1 MLIVSRKFDITET
14 LYYSS
19 DRLGTKKRE
28 AKMKKLLI
36 VGLLFGFVMAQAAR
50 AAAAESA
57 ATIAGAK
64 KEGKLIIYS
73 STDSASVE
81 PLLQDFKSLYPFLQ
95 VEYNDLNTT
104 EIYNRFTA
112 ESASGAGTA
121 DLLWSSAMDLQLQL
135 ASKGNALSYASPEI
149 SGLPKWAIWQNQ
161 AYGTTFEPVSIAYNK
176 RLLPADAVPQSHADL
191 VRLMK
196 AKPDVFKDK
205 IATFDPEKS
214 GVGFLMMTQDEK
226 VFPQFWDLARGLGAT
241 GAKVYTST
249 GAMLEKVGSGEHTL
263 AYNIIGSY
271 VLLRQKK
278 DPSLGLVLPKDYTLA
293 FSRVAFI
300 SKTARNPNA
309 AKLLLDYILS
319 KRGQTVMSEKSL
331 VYSIRSDVPGPIT
344 AAGLNKQLGKAV
356 KPIDVNTDI
365 LAGLEQTKRL
375 DFMKQWKEALKR

>member
-1 MLIVSRKFDITET
+1 
-14 LYYSS
+14 
-19 DRLGTKKRE
+19 
-28 AKMKKLLI
+28 MKIKQAAVFAL
-36 VGLLFGFVMAQAAR
+36 VFGFVCFQSYR
-50 AAAAESA
+50 AEAAESSGTTSA
-57 ATIAGAK
+57 AQ
-64 KEGKLIIYS
+64 KEGKLVIYS

-104 EIYNRFTA
+104 EVVQSVYCRDR
-112 ESASGAGTA
+112 SPGSGGA

-135 ASKGNALSYASPEI
+135 ASKGHALTYASPEI
-149 SGLPKWAIWQNQ
+149 SGLPKWAVWQNQ

-176 RLLPADAVPQSHADL
+176 RLLPADAVPQSHADMI
-191 VRLMK
+191 RLPK
-196 AKPDVFKDK
+196 EKPELFKEK

-214 GVGFLMMTQDEK
+214 GVGFLMMTQDAK
-226 VFPQFWDLARGLGAT
+226 VFPQFWDLAKTLGSS

-249 GAMLEKVGSGEHTL
+249 GAMLEKVGSGEHYL

-278 DPSLGLVLPKDYTLA
+278 DPAMGLVLPKDYTLV

-309 AKLLLDYILS
+309 AKLFLDYILS

-331 VYSIRSDVPGPIT
+331 VYSLRSNVPGNIT
-344 AAGLNKQLGKAV
+344 AAGLTKELGKAL

-365 LAGLEQTKRL
+365 LAGLEQNKRL
-375 DFMKQWKEALKR
+375 EFMKQWQAALKR

>member
-1 MLIVSRKFDITET
+1 MRKILF
-14 LYYSS
+14 
-19 DRLGTKKRE
+19 G
-28 AKMKKLLI
+28 ALLI
-36 VGLLFGFVMAQAAR
+36 SVLLGQLSR
-50 AAAAESA
+50 SYAAESG
-57 ATIAGAK
+57 ATIAAAQ

-81 PLLQDFKSLYPFLQ
+81 PLLQDFKALYPFLQ

-112 ESASGAGTA
+112 ESASGTGTA
-121 DLLWSSAMDLQLQL
+121 DFIWSSAMDLQLQL
-135 ASKGNALSYASPEI
+135 ASKGNALSYASPES
-149 SGLPKWAIWQNQ
+149 SGLPKWAVWQNQ

-176 RLLPADAVPQSHADL
+176 RLLPADAVPQSHSDL
-191 VRLMK
+191 IRLMK
-196 AKPDVFKDK
+196 EKHDVFKEK

-214 GVGFLMMTQDEK
+214 GVGFLMMTQDAK
-226 VFPQFWDLARGLGAT
+226 VFPQFWDLAKGLGAT

-293 FSRVAFI
+293 FSRIAFI

-309 AKLLLDYILS
+309 AKLFLDYVLS

-344 AAGLNKQLGKAV
+344 AAGLTKDLGKAL
-356 KPIDVNTDI
+356 KPIEVNTDI
-365 LAGLEQTKRL
+365 LAGLEQNKRL
-375 DFMKQWKEALKR
+375 EFMKQWKEALKR

>member
-1 MLIVSRKFDITET
+1 MKNIFLAML
-14 LYYSS
+14 
-19 DRLGTKKRE
+19 
-28 AKMKKLLI
+28 LLCFLA
-36 VGLLFGFVMAQAAR
+36 GELSQSY
-50 AAAAESA
+50 AAESSATVTA
-57 ATIAGAK
+57 AQ

-81 PLLQDFKSLYPFLQ
+81 PLLQDFKALYPFLQ

-121 DLLWSSAMDLQLQL
+121 DFMWSSAMDLQIQL
-135 ASKGNALSYASPEI
+135 ASKGNALTYATPENA
-149 SGLPKWAIWQNQ
+149 GLPKWAIWQNQ

-191 VRLMK
+191 VRLLKTK
-196 AKPDVFKDK
+196 ADVFKEK

-214 GVGFLMMTQDEK
+214 GVGFLMMTQDAK

-278 DPSLGLVLPKDYTLA
+278 DPSLGLILPKDYTLV
-293 FSRVAFI
+293 FSRIAFI
-300 SKTARNPNA
+300 SKSARNPNA
-309 AKLLLDYILS
+309 AKLFLDYLLS

-331 VYSIRSDVPGPIT
+331 IYSIRSDVPGPIT
-344 AAGLNKQLGKAV
+344 AAGLNKDLGKAV
-356 KPIDVNTDI
+356 KPIEVNTDI
-365 LAGLEQTKRL
+365 LAGLEQNKRL
-375 DFMKQWKEALKR
+375 EFMKEWKEALKR

>member
-1 MLIVSRKFDITET
+1 MKIKHAIVLT
-14 LYYSS
+14 
-19 DRLGTKKRE
+19 
-28 AKMKKLLI
+28 
-36 VGLLFGFVMAQAAR
+36 LLFGFVGGQPFHAG
-50 AAAAESA
+50 AAENSGTMPA
-57 ATIAGAK
+57 AQ
-64 KEGKLIIYS
+64 KEGKLVLYS

-104 EIYNRFTA
+104 EIYNRFVAETA
-112 ESASGAGTA
+112 AGSGTA

-135 ASKGNALSYASPEI
+135 ASKGNALTYASPEI
-149 SGLPKWAIWQNQ
+149 AGLPKWAIWQNQ

-191 VRLMK
+191 IRVIKEKTDL
-196 AKPDVFKDK
+196 FKEK

-214 GVGFLMMTQDEK
+214 GVGFLMMTQDAK
-226 VFPQFWDLARGLGAT
+226 VFPQFWDLAKSLGSS

-249 GAMLEKVGSGEHTL
+249 GAMLEKVGSGEHYL

-278 DPSLGLVLPKDYTLA
+278 DPSMGFVLPKDYTLV

-309 AKLLLDYILS
+309 AKLFLDYVLS

-331 VYSIRSDVPGPIT
+331 VYSLRSDVPGNIT
-344 AAGLNKQLGKAV
+344 AAGLTKELGSAL

-365 LAGLEQTKRL
+365 LAGLEQSKRL
-375 DFMKQWKEALKR
+375 EFMKQWQAALKR

>member
-1 MLIVSRKFDITET
+1 MKIKHAIVLT
-14 LYYSS
+14 
-19 DRLGTKKRE
+19 
-28 AKMKKLLI
+28 
-36 VGLLFGFVMAQAAR
+36 LLFGFVGGQPFHAG
-50 AAAAESA
+50 AAENSGTMPA
-57 ATIAGAK
+57 AQ
-64 KEGKLIIYS
+64 KEGKLVLYS

-104 EIYNRFTA
+104 EIYNRFVAETA
-112 ESASGAGTA
+112 AGSGTA

-135 ASKGNALSYASPEI
+135 ASKGNALTYASPEI
-149 SGLPKWAIWQNQ
+149 AGLPKWAIWQNQ

-191 VRLMK
+191 IRVIKEKTDL
-196 AKPDVFKDK
+196 FKEK

-214 GVGFLMMTQDEK
+214 GVGFLMMTQDAK
-226 VFPQFWDLARGLGAT
+226 VFLQFWDLAKSLGSS

-249 GAMLEKVGSGEHTL
+249 GAMLEKVGSGEHYL

-278 DPSLGLVLPKDYTLA
+278 DPSMGFVLPKDYTLV

-309 AKLLLDYILS
+309 AKLFLDYVLS

-331 VYSIRSDVPGPIT
+331 VYSLRSDVPGNIT
-344 AAGLNKQLGKAV
+344 AAGLTKELGSAL

-365 LAGLEQTKRL
+365 LAGLEQSKRL
-375 DFMKQWKEALKR
+375 EFMKQWQAALKR

>member
-1 MLIVSRKFDITET
+1 M
-14 LYYSS
+14 
-19 DRLGTKKRE
+19 KR
-28 AKMKKLLI
+28 LLI
-36 VGLLFGFVMAQAAR
+36 VGVLIGAVIAQAAH
-50 AAAAESA
+50 AAAAEST
-57 ATIAGAK
+57 ATLAGAK

-95 VEYNDLNTT
+95 VEYSDLNTT

-135 ASKGNALSYASPEI
+135 ASKGNALTYASPEI
-149 SGLPKWAIWQNQ
+149 SGLPKWAVWQNQ
-161 AYGTTFEPVSIAYNK
+161 AYGTTYEPVSIAYNK

-191 VRLMK
+191 IRLMK

-214 GVGFLMMTQDEK
+214 GVGFLMMTQDAK
-226 VFPQFWDLARGLGAT
+226 VFPQFWDLARGFGASGT
-241 GAKVYTST
+241 KVYTST
-249 GAMLEKVGSGEHTL
+249 GAMLEKVGSGEHIL

-278 DPSLGLVLPKDYTLA
+278 DPSLGLVLPKDYTLT
-293 FSRVAFI
+293 FSRIAFI
-300 SKTARNPNA
+300 SKSARNPNA

-331 VYSIRSDVPGPIT
+331 VYSIRGDVPGAVT
-344 AAGLNKQLGKAV
+344 AAGLNKDLGKAV
-356 KPIDVNTDI
+356 KPIEVNADI

-375 DFMKQWKEALKR
+375 EFMKQWKEALKR

>member
-1 MLIVSRKFDITET
+1 
-14 LYYSS
+14 
-19 DRLGTKKRE
+19 
-28 AKMKKLLI
+28 MKKLLS
-36 VGLLFGFVMAQAAR
+36 GLMFLAFFAGQNSPSN
-50 AAAAESA
+50 AAESNPNVA
-57 ATIAGAK
+57 AAQ

-81 PLLQDFKSLYPFLQ
+81 PLLQDFKALYPFLQ

-121 DLLWSSAMDLQLQL
+121 DFMWSSAMDLQIQL
-135 ASKGNALSYASPEI
+135 ASKGNALTYASPENA
-149 SGLPKWAIWQNQ
+149 GLPKWAVWQNQ

-176 RLLPADAVPQSHADL
+176 RLLPADAVPQSHADF
-191 VRLMK
+191 VRLLK
-196 AKPDVFKDK
+196 AKPDAFHDK

-214 GVGFLMMTQDEK
+214 GVGFLMMTQDAK
-226 VFPQFWDLARGLGAT
+226 VFPQFWDLAKGFGST
-241 GAKVYTST
+241 GTKVYTST

-278 DPSLGLVLPKDYTLA
+278 DASLGLVLPKDYTLA
-293 FSRVAFI
+293 FSRIAFI

-309 AKLLLDYILS
+309 AKLFLDYILS

-331 VYSIRSDVPGPIT
+331 VYSIRSDVPGQVT
-344 AAGLNKQLGKAV
+344 AAGLNKELGKAV
-356 KPIDVNTDI
+356 KPIEVNTDI
-365 LAGLEQTKRL
+365 LAGLAQNRRL
-375 DFMKQWKEALKR
+375 EFMKQWKEALKR

>member
-1 MLIVSRKFDITET
+1 
-14 LYYSS
+14 
-19 DRLGTKKRE
+19 
-28 AKMKKLLI
+28 MKKILFITALLGI
-36 VGLLFGFVMAQAAR
+36 MATQTSPGL
-50 AAAAESA
+50 AAESQGAIA
-57 ATIAGAK
+57 AAQ

-104 EIYNRFTA
+104 EMYNRFIA
-112 ESASGAGTA
+112 ESASGSGTA
-121 DLLWSSAMDLQLQL
+121 DLMWSSAMDLQLQL
-135 ASKGNALSYASPEI
+135 ASKGNALTYASPEN
-149 SGLPKWAIWQNQ
+149 SGLPKWAVWQNQ

-196 AKPDVFKDK
+196 DKPDTFKEK

-214 GVGFLMMTQDEK
+214 GVGFLMMTQDAK
-226 VFPQFWDLARGLGAT
+226 VFPPFWDLAKALGAS
-241 GAKVYTST
+241 GAKLYTST

-278 DPSLGLVLPKDYTLA
+278 DPSMGLVLPKDYTLA
-293 FSRVAFI
+293 FSRIAFI
-300 SKTARNPNA
+300 AKTARNPNA
-309 AKLLLDYILS
+309 AKLFLNYLLS

-331 VYSIRSDVPGPIT
+331 VYSLRSDVPGQVT
-344 AAGLNKQLGKAV
+344 AAGLNKELGKAL
-356 KPIDVNTDI
+356 KPIEVNTDI
-365 LAGLEQTKRL
+365 LAGLEQNKRL
-375 DFMKQWKEALKR
+375 EFMKQWKDALKR

>member
-1 MLIVSRKFDITET
+1 
-14 LYYSS
+14 
-19 DRLGTKKRE
+19 
-28 AKMKKLLI
+28 MKIKQAVACALAF
-36 VGLLFGFVMAQAAR
+36 GLVFFQSYR
-50 AAAAESA
+50 TDAAESSGTASA
-57 ATIAGAK
+57 AQ
-64 KEGKLIIYS
+64 KEGKLVLYS

-81 PLLQDFKSLYPFLQ
+81 PLLQDFKTLYPFLQ

-104 EIYNRFTA
+104 EVYNRFIAETA
-112 ESASGAGTA
+112 AGSGGA

-135 ASKGNALSYASPEI
+135 ASKGHALTYASPEI
-149 SGLPKWAIWQNQ
+149 SGLPKWAVWQNQ

-191 VRLMK
+191 IRLIK
-196 AKPDVFKDK
+196 EKPDLFKEK

-214 GVGFLMMTQDEK
+214 GVGFLMMTQDAK
-226 VFPQFWDLARGLGAT
+226 MFPQFWDLAKALGSS

-249 GAMLEKVGSGEHTL
+249 GAMLEKVGSGEHYL

-278 DPSLGLVLPKDYTLA
+278 DPSMGLVLPKDYALV

-300 SKTARNPNA
+300 SKTARHPNA
-309 AKLLLDYILS
+309 AKLFLDYILS

-331 VYSIRSDVPGPIT
+331 IYSLRSDVPGNIT
-344 AAGLNKQLGKAV
+344 AAGLTKELGKAL

-365 LAGLEQTKRL
+365 LAALEQNKRL
-375 DFMKQWKEALKR
+375 EFMKQWQAALKR

>member
-1 MLIVSRKFDITET
+1 MIRRTMLLLALVSM
-14 LYYSS
+14 SS
-19 DRLGTKKRE
+19 
-28 AKMKKLLI
+28 I
-36 VGLLFGFVMAQAAR
+36 ISPSFGADSGDLQGAAQ
-50 AAAAESA
+50 
-57 ATIAGAK
+57 
-64 KEGKLIIYS
+64 KEGKVIIYS

-81 PLLQDFKSLYPFLQ
+81 PLLQDFKSVYPFLQ

-104 EIYNRFTA
+104 ELYNRFLA
-112 ESASGAGTA
+112 ESASGGGTA
-121 DLLWSSAMDLQLQL
+121 DLTWSSAMDLQLQL
-135 ASKGNALSYASPEI
+135 ASKGNALTYASPEN
-149 SGLPKWAIWQNQ
+149 SALPKWAVWQNQ

-191 VRLMK
+191 IRLMK
-196 AKPDVFKDK
+196 EKPDVFKEK

-214 GVGFLMMTQDEK
+214 GVGFLMMTQDAK
-226 VFPQFWDLARGLGAT
+226 VFPQFWDLAKGFGAT

-278 DPSLGLVLPKDYTLA
+278 DASLALVLPKDYTLA
-293 FSRVAFI
+293 FSRIAFI

-309 AKLLLDYILS
+309 AKLFLNYVLS

-331 VYSIRSDVPGPIT
+331 VYSIRSDVPGNIT
-344 AAGLNKQLGKAV
+344 AAGLNKDLGNAI
-356 KPIDVNTDI
+356 KPIEVNTDI

-375 DFMKQWKEALKR
+375 EFMKRWKDALKR

>member
-1 MLIVSRKFDITET
+1 MLNKLTLALVLLGAITVN
-14 LYYSS
+14 S
-19 DRLGTKKRE
+19 
-28 AKMKKLLI
+28 KLSY
-36 VGLLFGFVMAQAAR
+36 
-50 AAAAESA
+50 AAESNPTVA
-57 ATIAGAK
+57 AAQ

-81 PLLQDFKSLYPFLQ
+81 PLLQDFKSMYPFLQ

-104 EIYNRFTA
+104 EMYNRFVA
-112 ESASGAGTA
+112 ESASGSGTA
-121 DLLWSSAMDLQLQL
+121 DFMWSSAMDLQIQL
-135 ASKGNALSYASPEI
+135 ASKGNALTYASPEI
-149 SGLPKWAIWQNQ
+149 SGVPKWAVWQNQ
-161 AYGTTFEPVSIAYNK
+161 AYGTTYEPVSIAYNK
-176 RLLPADAVPQSHADL
+176 RLLPADAVPQSHADF

-196 AKPDVFKDK
+196 EKPDVFKEK

-214 GVGFLMMTQDEK
+214 GVGFLMMTQDAK

-293 FSRVAFI
+293 FSRIAFI
-300 SKTARNPNA
+300 SKSARNPNA
-309 AKLLLDYILS
+309 AKLFLDYILS

-331 VYSIRSDVPGPIT
+331 VYSLRGDVPGQIT
-344 AAGLNKQLGKAV
+344 AAGLNKDLGKAI
-356 KPIDVNTDI
+356 KPIDVNTDM
-365 LAGLEQTKRL
+365 LAGLEQNKRL
-375 DFMKQWKEALKR
+375 DFMKQWKDALKR